1 MRAACRNGWFPA
13 STSPDGKNH
22 SCRWPPILNWGFHGV
37 THVTRPSRWKCNSW
51 RYFEGMN
58 RIVRIF
64 LSVAILSSAFLSCS
78 TESDARGDV
87 LKESEIFL
95 AINFQLESSEEFLRD
110 CLFPVAFRERW
121 LGDWETT
128 LQAMRNG
135 SGNPLPNCRRDRR
148 PYALIHQR

>member
-1 MRAACRNGWFPA
+1 
-13 STSPDGKNH
+13 
-22 SCRWPPILNWGFHGV
+22 
-37 THVTRPSRWKCNSW
+37 
-51 RYFEGMN
+51 MN
-58 RIVRIF
+58 IIVRIF
-64 LSVAILSSAFLSCS
+64 LPVAILSSAFLSCS

-95 AINFQLESSEEFLRD
+95 ADNFQLESSEEFLRD

-135 SGNPLPNCRRDRR
+135 SGNPLPKEDLMNRLDVVHRECGGNTLTATD
-148 PYALIHQR
+148 YAKLRGIVVLNRSLN

>member
-1 MRAACRNGWFPA
+1 
-13 STSPDGKNH
+13 
-22 SCRWPPILNWGFHGV
+22 
-37 THVTRPSRWKCNSW
+37 
-51 RYFEGMN
+51 MN

-64 LSVAILSSAFLSCS
+64 LPVAILSSAFLSCS

-95 AINFQLESSEEFLRD
+95 SDNFQLESSEDFLRD

-135 SGNPLPNCRRDRR
+135 SGNPLPKEDLINRLDVVHRECGGNTLTATD
-148 PYALIHQR
+148 YAKLRGIVVLNRSLN

>member
-1 MRAACRNGWFPA
+1 
-13 STSPDGKNH
+13 
-22 SCRWPPILNWGFHGV
+22 
-37 THVTRPSRWKCNSW
+37 
-51 RYFEGMN
+51 MN

-95 AINFQLESSEEFLRD
+95 DDNFQLENSEEFLRD

-135 SGNPLPNCRRDRR
+135 SGNPLPKEDLINRLDVIHRECGGNTLTATD
-148 PYALIHQR
+148 YAKLRGIVALNRSLN

>member
-1 MRAACRNGWFPA
+1 
-13 STSPDGKNH
+13 
-22 SCRWPPILNWGFHGV
+22 
-37 THVTRPSRWKCNSW
+37 
-51 RYFEGMN
+51 MN

-64 LSVAILSSAFLSCS
+64 LPVAILSSAFLSCS

-95 AINFQLESSEEFLRD
+95 DDNFQLENSEEFLRD

-135 SGNPLPNCRRDRR
+135 SGNPLPKEDLMNRLDVVHRECGGNTLTATD
-148 PYALIHQR
+148 YAKLRGIVVLNRSLN